1 MVVRRLHEPSL
12 WRQRP
17 ASAAARA
24 GLPAAAQV
32 FAISGRGM
40 PPRFIH
46 AVLLIKKVA
55 AEVNADLGLLP
66 RDIASAIGA
75 SADDLFSD
83 PNCTAHFPV
92 DIFQTGSGTSTNMN
106 ANEVLATLAGR
117 RLGSEISPN
126 DHVNCSQS
134 SNDVIPTAIHVSA
147 AIALKEQ
154 LQPAL
159 SHLTATIRAKA
170 DETDRFVKNGR
181 THLMDAMPLRMSQAL
196 NGWAAQIE
204 AGSTRLEQLTSML
217 GNLAQGGTAVG
228 TGINAHPDFAKH
240 FAERLSE
247 ITALSFRPA
256 PRLSLSSRATAS
268 FPSPLSHSRPR
279 ASIFCFSYLPVLLPG
294 REGRRYWV
302 GSGSNPQK
310 INTIILCAPRGVEEF
325 AAPLKRLTSRAQT
338 PAPPQTRPG
347 RVP

>member
-1 MVVRRLHEPSL
+1 MTLLSTFGNQTPNELTASQTPPDQACCLRLVFMPPRRELQMSETRIERDSMGELAVPADAL
-12 WRQRP
+12 YGAQTQR
-17 ASAAARA
+17 A
-24 GLPAAAQV
+24 V
-32 FAISGRGM
+32 NNFAISGRGM

-66 RDIASAIGA
+66 TDIASAIGA

-83 PNCTAHFPV
+83 PNCAAHFPV

-159 SHLTATIRAKA
+159 SHLTATIRAK
-170 DETDRFVKNGR
+170 
-181 THLMDAMPLRMSQAL
+181 
-196 NGWAAQIE
+196 
-204 AGSTRLEQLTSML
+204 
-217 GNLAQGGTAVG
+217 
-228 TGINAHPDFAKH
+228 
-240 FAERLSE
+240 
-247 ITALSFRPA
+247 
-256 PRLSLSSRATAS
+256 
-268 FPSPLSHSRPR
+268 
-279 ASIFCFSYLPVLLPG
+279 
-294 REGRRYWV
+294 
-302 GSGSNPQK
+302 
-310 INTIILCAPRGVEEF
+310 
-325 AAPLKRLTSRAQT
+325 
-338 PAPPQTRPG
+338 QTRPIVSSRTG
-347 RVP
+347 APT